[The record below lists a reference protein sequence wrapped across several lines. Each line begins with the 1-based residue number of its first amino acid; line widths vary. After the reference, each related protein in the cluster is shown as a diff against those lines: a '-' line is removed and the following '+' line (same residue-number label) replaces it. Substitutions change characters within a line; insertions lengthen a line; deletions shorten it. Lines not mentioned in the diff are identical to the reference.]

1 VEPNALVQQVLRESY
16 LQTTEDLRYFAE
28 KVRYLN
34 RCKRAVREY
43 LSALRRHSA
52 KVRCA
57 VRERAADGCG
67 GDAQDLAL
75 QAAVIEEHA
84 EAYAVSQIAREM
96 GIPGRVPAERVGSIA
111 LLEQEIAHWEGR
123 LAMIGDDAQLANVD
137 LQNIL
142 QKQQQTLQMMSNIS
156 KTSHDTLLA
165 IIRKMGG

>member
-1 VEPNALVQQVLRESY
+1 
-16 LQTTEDLRYFAE
+16 
-28 KVRYLN
+28 
-34 RCKRAVREY
+34 
-43 LSALRRHSA
+43 
-52 KVRCA
+52 VRCA

-84 EAYAVSQIAREM
+84 EAYAVSQIGCEL
-96 GIPGRVPAERVGSIA
+96 GIPGRVPAERVDSIA
-111 LLEQEIAHWEGR
+111 LLEQEIVHWEGR
-123 LAMIGDDAQLANVD
+123 LAMVGDDAQLANVD